1 MMMFVALTSN
11 NGRKVWVN
19 AQTVKRVQPEANGAQ
34 GAVIVFGKEEF
45 FTVQESPEDV
55 IRKFQEGTSISSR
68 GSTSSEPAS
77 PDDVC
82 GTETR

>member
-1 MMMFVALTSN
+1 MFAALTSN

-19 AQTVKRVQPEANGAQ
+19 SQTVKRVLPEVNGAQ
-34 GAVIVFGKEEF
+34 GSVIAFGKEEF
-45 FTVQESPEDV
+45 ITVQESPEDV

-82 GTETR
+82 G